1 MTNSWFEDR
10 PWITTLGDLAQEPY
24 VLPESTPLADLAA
37 TVEARGDEEGINY
50 YGFTLTW
57 AEFDRWSTA
66 FAAFLS
72 GHGIKPG
79 DRVGIYDQ
87 NTPAFA
93 ISTYGIWK
101 AGGTVVPLNPMYRG
115 EL

>member
-57 AEFDRWSTA
+57 AEFDRYRQRCR
-66 FAAFLS
+66 L
-72 GHGIKPG
+72 
-79 DRVGIYDQ
+79 
-87 NTPAFA
+87 
-93 ISTYGIWK
+93 
-101 AGGTVVPLNPMYRG
+101 PLGPRHQARRPCRH
-115 EL
+115 L